1 MLHTKIKRWRFIAI
15 LSIVGLILIILLKSH
30 FFSITIETSSAERGQ
45 ILDQNDVILAT
56 NKKVKSLYCT
66 FNDEKISKQDTAN
79 TLAFFNQF
87 SSEFQHDISA
97 KDIQLH
103 LQQSCKKQ
111 TMNDIPLYSD
121 INESELTFVN
131 KNKPNN
137 VIIKDEVIRYYP
149 KHEIGSQVIGYVEND
164 INSEHMP
171 VGKSGVE
178 LQYENDLKGKPGKT
192 LVFKMNNKKFLWN
205 IQKVQKGKD
214 IRLALDS
221 KLQQKTE
228 EALRSQI
235 KKITDVNAGYVVVTD
250 VKTGAILTMANSA
263 VFDPNILN
271 THISPKIDNI
281 KSLSQNK
288 TIQKLKYG
296 EYYVNMASTIKPL
309 TILIGLNE
317 MLFQPEDTY
326 LDKGTFEYD
335 NQNNITNAPGTPVGE
350 ITPRQAIINSSNT
363 FMTAKVA
370 LPLFNQ
376 NNGNIEKVANIWTDY
391 LMQFGLR
398 SKTGIDLPYEEDGQ
412 YDFHPSNKF
421 ENGISALLNASWG
434 GNEVHTPLQ
443 LAQYAATLASKGDK
457 YKPQIVSAIIAQ
469 DGKETKK
476 FKPILESSNRYP
488 MNFWS
493 VVQGGMSQNIEEI
506 KKLPFDVAGKTGIT
520 GFPNEQE
527 RMINHS
533 LFIAYAPT
541 KDPQIAVS
549 VVIPGS
555 NSEKNIAALVTSEIL
570 EYWNTLQKEN
580 KNKEEGSLK

>member
-1 MLHTKIKRWRFIAI
+1 MLHIKRWRFFAV
-15 LSIVGLILIILLKSH
+15 LSIVGLILLILLKIN
-30 FFSITIETSSAERGQ
+30 FISITIATSSVERGK
-45 ILDQNDVILAT
+45 ISDQNGVILAT

-66 FNDEKISKQDTAN
+66 SNDEKVSNQDTLN

-87 SSEFQHDISA
+87 SNEFQHDISA
-97 KDIQLH
+97 EDIKSQ

-111 TMNDIPLYSD
+111 TMNDLPLYSD
-121 INESELTFVN
+121 INESELTFIN

-137 VIIKDEVIRYYP
+137 VIIKDEWIRYYP
-149 KHEIGSQVIGYVEND
+149 KHEVGSQLIGYVEND
-164 INSEHMP
+164 LNSKYGP
-171 VGKSGVE
+171 VGKSGIE

-192 LVFKMNNKKFLWN
+192 LIFKMNNKKFLWN

-214 IRLALDS
+214 VQLALDS

-235 KKITDVNAGYVVVTD
+235 KKIRDAKAGYVVVTD

-263 VFDPNILN
+263 VFDPNTLN
-271 THISPKIDNI
+271 THVSSKNENI

-288 TIQKLKYG
+288 AIQKLKYG
-296 EYYVNMASTIKPL
+296 ESYVNMASTIKPL

-317 MLFQPEDTY
+317 KLFQPEDTY
-326 LDKGTFEYD
+326 LDKGTFQYD
-335 NQNNITNAPGTPVGE
+335 NQNNITNAPGTPTGE

-376 NNGNIEKVANIWTDY
+376 NNGNIEKVAHIWTEY
-391 LMQFGLR
+391 LKQFGLR
-398 SKTGIDLPYEEDGQ
+398 SKTGVDLPFEEDGQ
-412 YDFHPSNKF
+412 YEFHPTNKF

-457 YKPQIVSAIIAQ
+457 YKPQIVSAIIDQ
-469 DGKETKK
+469 NGKETKK

-488 MNFWS
+488 VKFWS

-506 KKLPFDVAGKTGIT
+506 KNLPFHVAGKTGIT

-527 RMINHS
+527 KMINHS

-541 KDPQIAVS
+541 EDPQIAIS
-549 VVIPGS
+549 VVIPVS

-570 EYWNTLQKEN
+570 KSWHTLQKKDN
-580 KNKEEGSLK
+580 NKEEGSLK

>member
-1 MLHTKIKRWRFIAI
+1 MLHTKRWRFFAV
-15 LSIVGLILIILLKSH
+15 LSIVGLILLILLKIN
-30 FFSITIETSSAERGQ
+30 FISITIATSSAERGK
-45 ILDQNDVILAT
+45 IFDQNGGILAT

-66 FNDEKISKQDTAN
+66 SNDEKLSKQDTSN

-87 SSEFQHDISA
+87 SKVFQHDISA
-97 KDIQLH
+97 EDIKSQ

-121 INESELTFVN
+121 ITEDELAFIN

-137 VIIKDEVIRYYP
+137 VIIEEEWIRYYP
-149 KHEIGSQVIGYVEND
+149 KQEIGSQVVGYVEND
-164 INSEHMP
+164 LNSKHML
-171 VGKSGVE
+171 VGKSGIE
-178 LQYENDLKGKPGKT
+178 LQYENDLKGKSGKT
-192 LVFKMNNKKFLWN
+192 LIFKIGNKNFFWN
-205 IQKVQKGKD
+205 IQNVQKGKD
-214 IRLALDS
+214 VRLTLDS
-221 KLQQKTE
+221 KLQQKAE

-235 KKITDVNAGYVVVTD
+235 KKTPDAKAGYVVVTD

-263 VFDPNILN
+263 VFNPN
-271 THISPKIDNI
+271 THVSSKNENF

-288 TIQKLKYG
+288 AIRKLKYG
-296 EYYVNMASTIKPL
+296 ESYVNMASTIKPL

-317 MLFQPEDTY
+317 KLFQPEDTY
-326 LDKGTFEYD
+326 LDKGTFQYD
-335 NQNNITNAPGTPVGE
+335 NQNNITNAPGTPTGE

-376 NNGNIEKVANIWTDY
+376 NNGNIEKVAHIWTDY

-398 SKTGIDLPYEEDGQ
+398 SKTGIDLPFEEDGQ
-412 YDFHPSNKF
+412 YELHPSNKF

-457 YKPQIVSAIIAQ
+457 YKPQIVGATIGQ

-488 MNFWS
+488 MEFWR

-506 KKLPFDVAGKTGIT
+506 KNLPFHVAGKTGST
-520 GFPNEQE
+520 GSPNEQE

-533 LFIAYAPT
+533 LFISYAPT
-541 KDPQIAVS
+541 EDPQIAIS

-555 NSEKNIAALVTSEIL
+555 NSEKNIAALVTAEVL
-570 EYWNTLQKEN
+570 EFWHTLQKEN

>member
-15 LSIVGLILIILLKSH
+15 LSIVGFILIILFKSH

-45 ILDQNDVILAT
+45 ILDKNGVILAI

-66 FNDEKISKQDTAN
+66 FNDEKISKLDTSN
-79 TLAFFNQF
+79 TLAFFHQF

-97 KDIQLH
+97 KDIKLH
-103 LQQSCKKQ
+103 LQQSCKQQ

-137 VIIKDEVIRYYP
+137 VIIKNEVIRYYP

-164 INSEHMP
+164 LNSEYMP

-192 LVFKMNNKKFLWN
+192 LIFKINNKKFLWN
-205 IQKVQKGKD
+205 IQKLQKGKD
-214 IRLALDS
+214 VQLALDS

-235 KKITDVNAGYVVVTD
+235 KKITDINAGYVVVTD

-263 VFDPNILN
+263 VFNPNILH
-271 THISPKIDNI
+271 TSPEKENI

-288 TIQKLKYG
+288 AIQKLKYG
-296 EYYVNMASTIKPL
+296 ESYVNMASTIKPL
-309 TILIGLNE
+309 SILIGLNE
-317 MLFQPEDTY
+317 KLFQPEDTY
-326 LDKGTFEYD
+326 LDKGSFQYD
-335 NQNNITNAPGTPVGE
+335 NQNNIVNAPGTPTGE

-370 LPLFNQ
+370 LPLFNE
-376 NNGNIEKVANIWTDY
+376 NNGNIKKVANIWTDY

-398 SKTGIDLPYEEDGQ
+398 SKTGIDLPFEEDGQ
-412 YDFHPSNKF
+412 YELHPSNKF

-457 YKPQIVSAIIAQ
+457 YKPHIASAIIGPN
-469 DGKETKK
+469 GKETKK
-476 FKPILESSNRYP
+476 FKPILESSNHYP
-488 MNFWS
+488 MNFWN

-520 GFPNEQE
+520 GFPNEQA

-570 EYWNTLQKEN
+570 ESWNTLQKEN
-580 KNKEEGSLK
+580 KNKRKVH

>member
-1 MLHTKIKRWRFIAI
+1 MLHTKRWRFFAV
-15 LSIVGLILIILLKSH
+15 LSIVSVILLILVKINFI
-30 FFSITIETSSAERGQ
+30 SITIATSSAERGK
-45 ILDQNDVILAT
+45 ILDQNGVILAT

-66 FNDEKISKQDTAN
+66 SNDEKLSNKDTSN

-87 SSEFQHDISA
+87 SNEFQDDISTE
-97 KDIQLH
+97 DIKSQ
-103 LQQSCKKQ
+103 LQQSCNKQ
-111 TMNDIPLYSD
+111 TMNEISLYSD
-121 INESELTFVN
+121 INENEISFIN
-131 KNKPNN
+131 KNKPKN
-137 VIIKDEVIRYYP
+137 VVIKDEFIRYYP
-149 KHEIGSQVIGYVEND
+149 KNEIASQVIGYVEND
-164 INSEHMP
+164 LNSKYGP
-171 VGKSGVE
+171 VGKSGIE

-192 LVFKMNNKKFLWN
+192 LIFKMNNKKFLWN
-205 IQKVQKGKD
+205 IQKIQKGKD
-214 IRLALDS
+214 VRLALDS

-235 KKITDVNAGYVVVTD
+235 KKVPDANAGYAVVTD

-271 THISPKIDNI
+271 THVSSKKENI

-288 TIQKLKYG
+288 AIQKLKYG
-296 EYYVNMASTIKPL
+296 ESYVNMASTIKPL

-317 MLFQPEDTY
+317 KLFQPEDTY
-326 LDKGTFEYD
+326 LDNGSFQYD
-335 NQNNITNAPGTPVGE
+335 NQNNITNAPGTPTGE
-350 ITPRQAIINSSNT
+350 ITPSQAIINSSNT

-370 LPLFNQ
+370 LPLFNR

-391 LMQFGLR
+391 LKHFGLR
-398 SKTGIDLPYEEDGQ
+398 SKTGIDLPFEEDGE
-412 YDFHPSNKF
+412 YEFHPSNKF

-457 YKPQIVSAIIAQ
+457 YKPQIVSAIIGQ
-469 DGKETKK
+469 DDKETKK
-476 FKPILESSNRYP
+476 FKPLLESSNRYP
-488 MNFWS
+488 MKFWS

-506 KKLPFDVAGKTGIT
+506 KNLPFHVAGKTGIT
-520 GFPNEQE
+520 GSPNEQE

-541 KDPQIAVS
+541 EDPKIAIS

-570 EYWNTLQKEN
+570 ECWNSLQKED
-580 KNKEEGSLK
+580 KDKEEGSLK

>member
-1 MLHTKIKRWRFIAI
+1 MLHTKIKRWKFIAI
-15 LSIVGLILIILLKSH
+15 LSIVGFILIILFKSH

-45 ILDQNDVILAT
+45 ILDKNGVILAT

-66 FNDEKISKQDTAN
+66 FNDEKISKLDTSN
-79 TLAFFNQF
+79 TLAFFHQF

-97 KDIQLH
+97 KDIKLH
-103 LQQSCKKQ
+103 LQQSCKQQ

-131 KNKPNN
+131 KKKPNN
-137 VIIKDEVIRYYP
+137 VIIKNEVIRYYP

-164 INSEHMP
+164 LNSEYMP

-192 LVFKMNNKKFLWN
+192 LIFKINNKKFLWN

-214 IRLALDS
+214 VQLALDS

-235 KKITDVNAGYVVVTD
+235 KKITDINAGYVVVTD

-263 VFDPNILN
+263 VFNPNILH
-271 THISPKIDNI
+271 TSPEKENI

-288 TIQKLKYG
+288 AIQKLKYG
-296 EYYVNMASTIKPL
+296 ESCVNMASTIKPL
-309 TILIGLNE
+309 SILIGLNE
-317 MLFQPEDTY
+317 KLFQPEDTY
-326 LDKGTFEYD
+326 LDKGSFQYD
-335 NQNNITNAPGTPVGE
+335 NQNNIVNAPGTPTGE

-370 LPLFNQ
+370 LPLFNE

-398 SKTGIDLPYEEDGQ
+398 SKTGIDLPFEEDGQ
-412 YDFHPSNKF
+412 YELHPSNKF

-457 YKPQIVSAIIAQ
+457 YKPHIASAIIGPN
-469 DGKETKK
+469 GKETKK
-476 FKPILESSNRYP
+476 FKPILESSNHYP
-488 MNFWS
+488 MNFWN

-520 GFPNEQE
+520 GFPNEQA

-570 EYWNTLQKEN
+570 ESWNTLQKEN
-580 KNKEEGSLK
+580 KNKRKVH

>member
-1 MLHTKIKRWRFIAI
+1 MLHTKIKRWRFIAFF
-15 LSIVGLILIILLKSH
+15 SIVGVILIILLKVN
-30 FFSITIETSSAERGQ
+30 FVSITIETSSAERGE
-45 ILDQNDVILAT
+45 IFDHNDVILAT

-66 FNDEKISKQDTAN
+66 FKEEELSTQDTSN
-79 TLAFFNQF
+79 IVAFFNQL
-87 SSEFQHDISA
+87 SSEFQHDISTE
-97 KDIQLH
+97 DIQFQ

-121 INESELTFVN
+121 ITENELAFIN

-137 VIIKDEVIRYYP
+137 VIIKDELIRYYP
-149 KHEIGSQVIGYVEND
+149 KNEIGSQVIGYVEND
-164 INSEHMP
+164 FNSNNGP

-192 LVFKMNNKKFLWN
+192 LIFKMNNKKFFWN
-205 IQKVQKGKD
+205 IQKVQNGKD
-214 IRLALDS
+214 VRLALDS

-235 KKITDVNAGYVVVTD
+235 KKTPDANAGYVVVTD

-263 VFDPNILN
+263 VFDPNTLH
-271 THISPKIDNI
+271 THVSSKKENI
-281 KSLSQNK
+281 TSLSQNK
-288 TIQKLKYG
+288 AIQKLKYD
-296 EYYVNMASTIKPL
+296 ESYVNMASTIKPL

-317 MLFQPEDTY
+317 KLFQPEDTY
-326 LDKGTFEYD
+326 LDTGSFQYD
-335 NQNNITNAPGTPVGE
+335 NQNNIMNAPGTPTGE
-350 ITPRQAIINSSNT
+350 ITPSQAIINSSNT

-398 SKTGIDLPYEEDGQ
+398 SKTGIDLPFEEDGK
-412 YDFHPSNKF
+412 YELHPSNKF

-457 YKPQIVSAIIAQ
+457 YKPQIVSTIIGQ

-488 MNFWS
+488 MKFWS
-493 VVQGGMSQNIEEI
+493 VVQGGMSQNIKEI
-506 KKLPFDVAGKTGIT
+506 KNLPFDVAGKTGIT
-520 GFPNEQE
+520 GSLNEQE

-541 KDPQIAVS
+541 EDPHIAVS

-570 EYWNTLQKEN
+570 ESWNTLQKEN

>member
-1 MLHTKIKRWRFIAI
+1 MLHTKRWRFFAV
-15 LSIVGLILIILLKSH
+15 LSIGSVILLILLKIN
-30 FFSITIETSSAERGQ
+30 FISITIATSSAERGK
-45 ILDQNDVILAT
+45 ILDQNGVILAT

-66 FNDEKISKQDTAN
+66 SNDEKLSNKDTSN

-87 SSEFQHDISA
+87 SNEFQHDISTE
-97 KDIQLH
+97 DIKSQ
-103 LQQSCKKQ
+103 LQQSCNKQ
-111 TMNDIPLYSD
+111 TMNEISLYSD
-121 INESELTFVN
+121 ISENEISFIN
-131 KNKPNN
+131 KNKPKN
-137 VIIKDEVIRYYP
+137 VVIKDEFIRYYP
-149 KHEIGSQVIGYVEND
+149 KNEIASQVIGYVEND
-164 INSEHMP
+164 LNSKYGP

-192 LVFKMNNKKFLWN
+192 LIFKMNNKKFLWN

-214 IRLALDS
+214 VRLALDS

-235 KKITDVNAGYVVVTD
+235 KKVPDANAGYAVVTD

-271 THISPKIDNI
+271 THVSSKKENI

-288 TIQKLKYG
+288 AIQKLKYG
-296 EYYVNMASTIKPL
+296 ESYVNMASTIKPL

-317 MLFQPEDTY
+317 KLFQPEDTY
-326 LDKGTFEYD
+326 LDNGSFQYD
-335 NQNNITNAPGTPVGE
+335 NQNNITNAPGTPTGE
-350 ITPRQAIINSSNT
+350 ITPSQAIINSSNT

-370 LPLFNQ
+370 LPLFNR

-391 LMQFGLR
+391 LKQFGLR
-398 SKTGIDLPYEEDGQ
+398 SKTGIDLPFEEDGE
-412 YDFHPSNKF
+412 YEFHPSNKF

-457 YKPQIVSAIIAQ
+457 YKPQIVSAIIGQ
-469 DGKETKK
+469 DDKETKK
-476 FKPILESSNRYP
+476 FKPLLESSNRYP
-488 MNFWS
+488 MKFWS

-506 KKLPFDVAGKTGIT
+506 KNLSFHVAGKTGIT
-520 GFPNEQE
+520 GSPNEQE

-541 KDPQIAVS
+541 EDPKIAIS

-555 NSEKNIAALVTSEIL
+555 NSEKIL
-570 EYWNTLQKEN
+570 LLSLHQKF
-580 KNKEEGSLK
+580 

>member
-1 MLHTKIKRWRFIAI
+1 MLHIKRWRLFAF
-15 LSIVGLILIILLKSH
+15 LSIVGLILLILLKIN
-30 FFSITIETSSAERGQ
+30 FISITIATSSAERGK
-45 ILDQNDVILAT
+45 IFDQNGVILAT

-66 FNDEKISKQDTAN
+66 SNDEKLSKQDTSS

-87 SSEFQHDISA
+87 SSEFQHDISTENI
-97 KDIQLH
+97 KSQ

-121 INESELTFVN
+121 ITENELAFIN

-137 VIIKDEVIRYYP
+137 VIIKDEWIRYYP

-164 INSEHMP
+164 LNSKHML
-171 VGKSGVE
+171 VGKSGIE

-192 LVFKMNNKKFLWN
+192 LIFKIGNKKFFWN
-205 IQKVQKGKD
+205 IQNVQKGKD
-214 IRLALDS
+214 VRLALDS

-235 KKITDVNAGYVVVTD
+235 KKIPDAKAGYVVVSD

-263 VFDPNILN
+263 VFNPN
-271 THISPKIDNI
+271 THVSSKNENF

-296 EYYVNMASTIKPL
+296 ESYVNMSSTIKPL
-309 TILIGLNE
+309 TILIGLSE
-317 MLFQPEDTY
+317 KLFQPEDTY
-326 LDKGTFEYD
+326 LDKGTFQYD
-335 NQNNITNAPGTPVGE
+335 NQNNISNAPGTPTGE

-376 NNGNIEKVANIWTDY
+376 NNGNIEKVAHIWTDY

-398 SKTGIDLPYEEDGQ
+398 SKTGIDLPFEEYGQ
-412 YDFHPSNKF
+412 YEFHPSNTF
-421 ENGISALLNASWG
+421 EKGISALLNASWG
-434 GNEVHTPLQ
+434 ENEVHTPLQ

-457 YKPQIVSAIIAQ
+457 YKPQIVSVIIGQ

-488 MNFWS
+488 MEFWS
-493 VVQGGMSQNIEEI
+493 VLQGGMSQNIEEI
-506 KKLPFDVAGKTGIT
+506 KNLPFHVAGKTGST
-520 GFPNEQE
+520 GSPNEQE

-533 LFIAYAPT
+533 LFISYAPT
-541 KDPQIAVS
+541 ENPQIAIS

-555 NSEKNIAALVTSEIL
+555 NSEKNIAALVTAEVL
-570 EYWNTLQKEN
+570 EFWHTLQ
-580 KNKEEGSLK
+580 

>member
-15 LSIVGLILIILLKSH
+15 LSIVGFILIILFKSH

-45 ILDQNDVILAT
+45 ILDQNGVILAT

-66 FNDEKISKQDTAN
+66 FNDEKISKLDTSN

-97 KDIQLH
+97 KDIKLH

-131 KNKPNN
+131 RNKPNN

-164 INSEHMP
+164 LNSENMP

-192 LVFKMNNKKFLWN
+192 LIFKLNNKKFLWN

-214 IRLALDS
+214 VRLALDS
-221 KLQQKTE
+221 ELQQKAE

-235 KKITDVNAGYVVVTD
+235 KKTPDAKAGYAVVSD
-250 VKTGAILTMANSA
+250 AKTGAILTMANSA
-263 VFDPNILN
+263 VFDPNILH
-271 THISPKIDNI
+271 TSPEKENI

-288 TIQKLKYG
+288 AIQKLKYG
-296 EYYVNMASTIKPL
+296 ESYVNMASTIKPL

-317 MLFQPEDTY
+317 KLFQPKDTY
-326 LDKGTFEYD
+326 FDKGTFQYD
-335 NQNNITNAPGTPVGE
+335 NQNNIMNAPGTPTGE

-363 FMTAKVA
+363 FMTAKIA

-398 SKTGIDLPYEEDGQ
+398 SKTGIDLPFEEDGQ
-412 YDFHPSNKF
+412 YELHPSNKF

-457 YKPQIVSAIIAQ
+457 YKPQIISAIIGPN
-469 DGKETKK
+469 GKETKN
-476 FKPILESSNRYP
+476 FKPILESSNHYP
-488 MNFWS
+488 MDFWN

-520 GFPNEQE
+520 GFPNEQA

-541 KDPQIAVS
+541 EDPQIAVS

>member
-15 LSIVGLILIILLKSH
+15 LSIVGFILIILFKSH
-30 FFSITIETSSAERGQ
+30 FFSITIETSSADRGQ
-45 ILDQNDVILAT
+45 ILDQNGVILAT

-66 FNDEKISKQDTAN
+66 FNDEKISKLDTAN
-79 TLAFFNQF
+79 TLDFFNQF

-97 KDIQLH
+97 KGIKLH

-137 VIIKDEVIRYYP
+137 VLIKDEVIRYYP
-149 KHEIGSQVIGYVEND
+149 KHEIGSQVIGYVENEP
-164 INSEHMP
+164 NSEHMA

-192 LVFKMNNKKFLWN
+192 LIFKLNNKKFLWN

-214 IRLALDS
+214 VRLALDS
-221 KLQQKTE
+221 ELQQKAE

-235 KKITDVNAGYVVVTD
+235 KKTPDAKAGYAVVSD
-250 VKTGAILTMANSA
+250 AKTGAILTMANSV

-271 THISPKIDNI
+271 THVSSRKENI

-288 TIQKLKYG
+288 AIQKLKYG
-296 EYYVNMASTIKPL
+296 ESCVNMASTIKPL
-309 TILIGLNE
+309 SILIGLNE
-317 MLFQPEDTY
+317 KLFQPEDTY
-326 LDKGTFEYD
+326 LDKGSFQYD
-335 NQNNITNAPGTPVGE
+335 NQNNIVNAPGTPTGE

-370 LPLFNQ
+370 LPLFNE

-391 LMQFGLR
+391 LIQFGLR
-398 SKTGIDLPYEEDGQ
+398 SKTGIDLPFEEDGQ
-412 YDFHPSNKF
+412 YELHPSNKF

-457 YKPQIVSAIIAQ
+457 YKPHIASAIIGPN
-469 DGKETKK
+469 GKETKK
-476 FKPILESSNRYP
+476 FKHILESSNHYP
-488 MNFWS
+488 MNFWN

-520 GFPNEQE
+520 GFPNEQA

-570 EYWNTLQKEN
+570 ESWNTLQKEN
-580 KNKEEGSLK
+580 KNKRKVH

>member
-1 MLHTKIKRWRFIAI
+1 MLHIKIKRWRYIAVF
-15 LSIVGLILIILLKSH
+15 SIVSVILIILFNSN
-30 FFSITIETSSAERGQ
+30 FISITIETSSAERGQ
-45 ILDQNDVILAT
+45 ILDQNGVILAT

-66 FNDEKISKQDTAN
+66 FNDEKLSKQDTSN

-97 KDIQLH
+97 KDIKLH

-131 KNKPNN
+131 TNKSNN

-149 KHEIGSQVIGYVEND
+149 KHENGSQVIGYVEND
-164 INSEHMP
+164 LNSEHMP

-192 LVFKMNNKKFLWN
+192 LIFKMNNKKFLWN
-205 IQKVQKGKD
+205 IQKARKGKN
-214 IRLALDS
+214 IQLTLDS

-235 KKITDVNAGYVVVTD
+235 KKITDVNAGYVVITD

-263 VFDPNILN
+263 IFDPNILN
-271 THISPKIDNI
+271 THVSPKIENI

-317 MLFQPEDTY
+317 KLFQPEDTY
-326 LDKGTFEYD
+326 LDKGTFQYD
-335 NQNNITNAPGTPVGE
+335 NQNNITNAPGTPIGE

-376 NNGNIEKVANIWTDY
+376 NNGNIEKVAHIWTEY
-391 LMQFGLR
+391 LKQFGLR
-398 SKTGIDLPYEEDGQ
+398 SKTGIDLPFEEDGQ
-412 YDFHPSNKF
+412 YEFHPTNKF

-443 LAQYAATLASKGDK
+443 LTQYVATLASKGDK
-457 YKPQIVSAIIAQ
+457 YKPQIVSAIIGPN
-469 DGKETKK
+469 GKETKK

-488 MNFWS
+488 MDFWN

-506 KKLPFDVAGKTGIT
+506 KNLPFHVAGKTGIT
-520 GFPNEQE
+520 GAPNEQE

-541 KDPQIAVS
+541 EDPQIAVS

-570 EYWNTLQKEN
+570 EYWNTLQ
-580 KNKEEGSLK
+580 

>member
-1 MLHTKIKRWRFIAI
+1 MLHTKRWRFFAV
-15 LSIVGLILIILLKSH
+15 LSIVGLILLILLKIN
-30 FFSITIETSSAERGQ
+30 FISITIATSSAERGK
-45 ILDQNDVILAT
+45 IFDQNGVILAT

-66 FNDEKISKQDTAN
+66 SNNEKLSKQDTSN

-87 SSEFQHDISA
+87 SKEFQHDISA
-97 KDIQLH
+97 EDIKSQ

-111 TMNDIPLYSD
+111 TINDIPLYSD
-121 INESELTFVN
+121 ITENELAFIN

-137 VIIKDEVIRYYP
+137 VIIEDEWIRYYP
-149 KHEIGSQVIGYVEND
+149 KQEIGSQVVGYVEND
-164 INSEHMP
+164 LNSKHML
-171 VGKSGVE
+171 VGKSGIE
-178 LQYENDLKGKPGKT
+178 LQYENDLKGKSGKT
-192 LVFKMNNKKFLWN
+192 LIFKIGNKNFFWN
-205 IQKVQKGKD
+205 IQNVQKGKD
-214 IRLALDS
+214 VRLTLDS
-221 KLQQKTE
+221 KLQQKAE

-235 KKITDVNAGYVVVTD
+235 KKTPDAKAGYVVVTD

-263 VFDPNILN
+263 VFNPN
-271 THISPKIDNI
+271 THVSSKNENF

-288 TIQKLKYG
+288 AIRKLKYG
-296 EYYVNMASTIKPL
+296 ESYVNMASTIKPL

-317 MLFQPEDTY
+317 KLFQPEDTY
-326 LDKGTFEYD
+326 LDKGTFQYD
-335 NQNNITNAPGTPVGE
+335 NQNNITNAPGTPTGE

-376 NNGNIEKVANIWTDY
+376 NNGNIEKVAHIWTDY

-398 SKTGIDLPYEEDGQ
+398 SKTGIDLPFEEDGQ
-412 YDFHPSNKF
+412 YELHPSNKF

-457 YKPQIVSAIIAQ
+457 YKPQIVGATIGQ

-488 MNFWS
+488 MEFWR

-506 KKLPFDVAGKTGIT
+506 KNLPFHVAGKTGST
-520 GFPNEQE
+520 GSPNEQD

-533 LFIAYAPT
+533 LFISYAPT
-541 KDPQIAVS
+541 EDPQIAIS

-555 NSEKNIAALVTSEIL
+555 NSEKNIAALVTSEVL
-570 EYWNTLQKEN
+570 EFWHTLQ
-580 KNKEEGSLK
+580 

>member
-1 MLHTKIKRWRFIAI
+1 MLHTKRWRFFAV
-15 LSIVGLILIILLKSH
+15 LSIVGLFLLILLKIN
-30 FFSITIETSSAERGQ
+30 FISITIVTSSAERGK
-45 ILDQNDVILAT
+45 IFDQNGVILAT
-56 NKKVKSLYCT
+56 NKKVKSLYCSS
-66 FNDEKISKQDTAN
+66 NDEKLSKQDTLN

-87 SSEFQHDISA
+87 SKEFQHDISA
-97 KDIQLH
+97 EDIKSQ

-121 INESELTFVN
+121 INERELTIIN

-137 VIIKDEVIRYYP
+137 VIIKDEWIRYYP
-149 KHEIGSQVIGYVEND
+149 KHEIGSQLIGYVEND
-164 INSEHMP
+164 LNSKYGP
-171 VGKSGVE
+171 VGKSGIE

-192 LVFKMNNKKFLWN
+192 LIFKMNNKKFLWN

-214 IRLALDS
+214 LRLALDS
-221 KLQQKTE
+221 KLQKKTE

-235 KKITDVNAGYVVVTD
+235 KKIPDAKAGYVVVTD

-263 VFDPNILN
+263 VFNPNTLH
-271 THISPKIDNI
+271 THVSSKNENI

-296 EYYVNMASTIKPL
+296 ESYVNMASTIKPL
-309 TILIGLNE
+309 TILIGLKE
-317 MLFQPEDTY
+317 KLFQPEDTY
-326 LDKGTFEYD
+326 LDQGTFQYD
-335 NQNNITNAPGTPVGE
+335 NQNNITNGPGTPTGE

-376 NNGNIEKVANIWTDY
+376 NNGNIKKVAHIWTDY

-398 SKTGIDLPYEEDGQ
+398 SKTEIDLPFEEDGQ
-412 YDFHPSNKF
+412 YEFHPSNKF

-457 YKPQIVSAIIAQ
+457 YKPQIVSAIIGQ

-488 MNFWS
+488 IEFWS
-493 VVQGGMSQNIEEI
+493 VVQGGMSQNIDEI
-506 KKLPFDVAGKTGIT
+506 KNLPFHVAGKTGST
-520 GFPNEQE
+520 SSLNEQE

-541 KDPQIAVS
+541 EDPQIAIS

-555 NSEKNIAALVTSEIL
+555 NPEKNIAALVTSEVL
-570 EYWNTLQKEN
+570 KSWNILQK
-580 KNKEEGSLK
+580 KDKDKEEGSLK

>member
-1 MLHTKIKRWRFIAI
+1 MLHTKRWRFFAV
-15 LSIVGLILIILLKSH
+15 LSIVSVILLILLKIN
-30 FFSITIETSSAERGQ
+30 FISITIATSSAERGK
-45 ILDQNDVILAT
+45 ILDQNGVILAT

-66 FNDEKISKQDTAN
+66 SNDEKLSNKDTSN
-79 TLAFFNQF
+79 TLVFFNQF
-87 SSEFQHDISA
+87 SNEFQHDISTE
-97 KDIQLH
+97 DIKSQ
-103 LQQSCKKQ
+103 LQQSCNKQ
-111 TMNDIPLYSD
+111 TMNEISLYSD
-121 INESELTFVN
+121 ISENEISFIN
-131 KNKPNN
+131 KNKPKN
-137 VIIKDEVIRYYP
+137 VVIKDEFIRYYP
-149 KHEIGSQVIGYVEND
+149 KNEIASQVIGYVEND
-164 INSEHMP
+164 LNSKNVP
-171 VGKSGVE
+171 VGKSGIE
-178 LQYENDLKGKPGKT
+178 FQYENDLKGKPGKT
-192 LVFKMNNKKFLWN
+192 LIFKMNNKKFLWN

-214 IRLALDS
+214 VRLALDS

-235 KKITDVNAGYVVVTD
+235 KKVPDANAGYAVVTD

-271 THISPKIDNI
+271 THVSSKKENI

-288 TIQKLKYG
+288 AIQKLKYG
-296 EYYVNMASTIKPL
+296 ESYVNMASTIKPL

-317 MLFQPEDTY
+317 KLFQPEDTY
-326 LDKGTFEYD
+326 LDNGSFQYD
-335 NQNNITNAPGTPVGE
+335 NQNNITNAPGTPTGE
-350 ITPRQAIINSSNT
+350 ITPSQAIINSSNT

-370 LPLFNQ
+370 LPLFNR

-391 LMQFGLR
+391 LKQFGLR
-398 SKTGIDLPYEEDGQ
+398 SKTGIDLPFEEDGE
-412 YDFHPSNKF
+412 YEFHPSNKF

-457 YKPQIVSAIIAQ
+457 YKPQIVSAIIGQ
-469 DGKETKK
+469 DDKETKK
-476 FKPILESSNRYP
+476 FKPLLESSNRYP
-488 MNFWS
+488 MKFWS

-506 KKLPFDVAGKTGIT
+506 KNLPFHVAGKTGIT
-520 GFPNEQE
+520 GSPNEQE

-541 KDPQIAVS
+541 EDPKIAIS

-570 EYWNTLQKEN
+570 ECWNSLQKED
-580 KNKEEGSLK
+580 KDKEEGSLK

>member
-1 MLHTKIKRWRFIAI
+1 MLHTKRWRFFAV
-15 LSIVGLILIILLKSH
+15 LSIVGLILLILLKIN
-30 FFSITIETSSAERGQ
+30 FISITIATSSAERGK
-45 ILDQNDVILAT
+45 IFDQNGVILAT

-66 FNDEKISKQDTAN
+66 SNDERLSDHDTSN

-87 SSEFQHDISA
+87 SKEFQHDISA
-97 KDIQLH
+97 EDINSQ
-103 LQQSCKKQ
+103 LQQSCKNQ

-121 INESELTFVN
+121 INESELTFIN

-137 VIIKDEVIRYYP
+137 VLIKDEWIRYYP
-149 KHEIGSQVIGYVEND
+149 KHEIGSQLIGYVEND
-164 INSEHMP
+164 LNSKYGP
-171 VGKSGVE
+171 VGKSGIE
-178 LQYENDLKGKPGKT
+178 LQYENDLKGKSGKT
-192 LVFKMNNKKFLWN
+192 LIFKMNNKKFLWN

-235 KKITDVNAGYVVVTD
+235 KKLPDVKAGYVVITD

-263 VFDPNILN
+263 VFNPNALN
-271 THISPKIDNI
+271 THVSSKNKNF

-288 TIQKLKYG
+288 AVQKLKYG
-296 EYYVNMASTIKPL
+296 ESYVNMASTIKPL

-317 MLFQPEDTY
+317 KLFQPEDTY
-326 LDKGTFEYD
+326 LDKGTFQYD
-335 NQNNITNAPGTPVGE
+335 NQNNITNAPGTPTGE

-376 NNGNIEKVANIWTDY
+376 NNGNIEKVAQIWTDY

-398 SKTGIDLPYEEDGQ
+398 SKTGIDLPFEEDGQ
-412 YDFHPSNKF
+412 YEFHPSNKF
-421 ENGISALLNASWG
+421 EKGISALLNASSG

-457 YKPQIVSAIIAQ
+457 YKPQIVSAIIGQ
-469 DGKETKK
+469 DGMETKK

-488 MNFWS
+488 MEFWS
-493 VVQGGMSQNIEEI
+493 VVQGGMSQHIEEI
-506 KKLPFDVAGKTGIT
+506 KNLPFHVAGKTGST
-520 GFPNEQE
+520 GSPNEQE

-533 LFIAYAPT
+533 LFISYAPT
-541 KDPQIAVS
+541 ENPQIAIS

-555 NSEKNIAALVTSEIL
+555 NSEKNIAALVTAEVL
-570 EYWNTLQKEN
+570 EFWHTLQ
-580 KNKEEGSLK
+580 

>member
-1 MLHTKIKRWRFIAI
+1 MLHTKIKRWRLIAV
-15 LSIVGLILIILLKSH
+15 LSIVGLILIILLKSN
-30 FFSITIETSSAERGQ
+30 FISITTETASAERGE
-45 ILDQNDVILAT
+45 ILDQNGVILAT

-66 FNDEKISKQDTAN
+66 YNDEKLSNQDTLN

-87 SSEFQHDISA
+87 SSEFQHDISTE
-97 KDIQLH
+97 DIKSQ

-121 INESELTFVN
+121 ITENELAFIN

-149 KHEIGSQVIGYVEND
+149 KHEIGSQVIGYVENAL
-164 INSEHMP
+164 NVP
-171 VGKSGVE
+171 VGKSGIE
-178 LQYENDLKGKPGKT
+178 LQYENDLRGKPGKT
-192 LVFKMNNKKFLWN
+192 LIFKMNNKKFLWN

-214 IRLALDS
+214 VRLALDS

-235 KKITDVNAGYVVVTD
+235 KKITDVNAGYAVVTD

-271 THISPKIDNI
+271 THVSPKIENI

-288 TIQKLKYG
+288 AIQKLKFG
-296 EYYVNMASTIKPL
+296 ESYVNMASTIKPL

-317 MLFQPEDTY
+317 KLFQPEDTY
-326 LDKGTFEYD
+326 LDKGSFQYD
-335 NQNNITNAPGTPVGE
+335 NQNNITNAPGTPTGE

-376 NNGNIEKVANIWTDY
+376 NNGNIEEVANLWTEY
-391 LMQFGLR
+391 LKQFGLR
-398 SKTGIDLPYEEDGQ
+398 SKTGIDLPFEEDGQ
-412 YDFHPSNKF
+412 YELHPSNKF

-457 YKPQIVSAIIAQ
+457 YKPQIVSAIIDQ
-469 DGKETKK
+469 NGKETKK

-488 MNFWS
+488 VKFWS

-506 KKLPFDVAGKTGIT
+506 KNLPFHVAGKTGIT
-520 GFPNEQE
+520 GAPNEQE

-541 KDPQIAVS
+541 EDPQIAVS

-570 EYWNTLQKEN
+570 EYWNTLQ
-580 KNKEEGSLK
+580 

>member
-1 MLHTKIKRWRFIAI
+1 MLHTKRWRFFAV
-15 LSIVGLILIILLKSH
+15 LSIVSVILLILLKIN
-30 FFSITIETSSAERGQ
+30 FISITIATSSAERGK
-45 ILDQNDVILAT
+45 ILDQNGVILAT

-66 FNDEKISKQDTAN
+66 SNDEKLSNKDTSN

-87 SSEFQHDISA
+87 SNEFQHDISTE
-97 KDIQLH
+97 DIKSQ
-103 LQQSCKKQ
+103 LQQSCNKQ
-111 TMNDIPLYSD
+111 TMNEISLYSD
-121 INESELTFVN
+121 ISENEISFIN
-131 KNKPNN
+131 KNKPKN
-137 VIIKDEVIRYYP
+137 VVIKDEFIRYYP
-149 KHEIGSQVIGYVEND
+149 KNEIASQVIGYVEND
-164 INSEHMP
+164 LNSKNVP
-171 VGKSGVE
+171 VGKSGIE
-178 LQYENDLKGKPGKT
+178 FQYENDLKGKPGKT
-192 LVFKMNNKKFLWN
+192 LIFKMNNKKFLWN

-214 IRLALDS
+214 VRLALDS

-235 KKITDVNAGYVVVTD
+235 KKVPDANAGYAVVTD

-271 THISPKIDNI
+271 THVSSKKENI

-288 TIQKLKYG
+288 AIQKLKYG
-296 EYYVNMASTIKPL
+296 ESYVNMASTIKPL

-317 MLFQPEDTY
+317 KLFQPEDTY
-326 LDKGTFEYD
+326 LDNGSFQYD
-335 NQNNITNAPGTPVGE
+335 NQNNITNAPGTPTGE
-350 ITPRQAIINSSNT
+350 ITPSQAIINSSNT

-370 LPLFNQ
+370 LPLFNR

-391 LMQFGLR
+391 LKQFGLR
-398 SKTGIDLPYEEDGQ
+398 SKTGIDLPFEEDGE
-412 YDFHPSNKF
+412 YEFHPSNKF

-457 YKPQIVSAIIAQ
+457 YKPQIVSAIIGQ
-469 DGKETKK
+469 DDKETKK
-476 FKPILESSNRYP
+476 FKPLLESSNRYP
-488 MNFWS
+488 MKFWS

-506 KKLPFDVAGKTGIT
+506 KNLPFHVAGKTGIT
-520 GFPNEQE
+520 GSPNEQE

-541 KDPQIAVS
+541 EDPKIAIS

-570 EYWNTLQKEN
+570 ECWNSLQKED
-580 KNKEEGSLK
+580 KDKEEEEGSLK

>member
-1 MLHTKIKRWRFIAI
+1 MLHIKRWKFFAI
-15 LSIVGLILIILLKSH
+15 FSIVGLILLLLIKIN
-30 FFSITIETSSAERGQ
+30 FISITIATSSAERGK
-45 ILDQNDVILAT
+45 ISDQNGVILAT

-66 FNDEKISKQDTAN
+66 SNDEKLSNQDTSD
-79 TLAFFNQF
+79 TLAFFNHF
-87 SSEFQHDISA
+87 SNEFQHDISA
-97 KDIQLH
+97 EDVKSR

-121 INESELTFVN
+121 INESELTFIN

-137 VIIKDEVIRYYP
+137 VIIKDEWIRYYP
-149 KHEIGSQVIGYVEND
+149 KHEIGSQLIGYIEND
-164 INSEHMP
+164 LNSKYGP
-171 VGKSGVE
+171 VGKNGIE

-192 LVFKMNNKKFLWN
+192 LIFKMNNKKFSWN
-205 IQKVQKGKD
+205 IQKVQRGKN

-235 KKITDVNAGYVVVTD
+235 KKIPDAKAGYVVVTD

-263 VFDPNILN
+263 VFNPNTLH
-271 THISPKIDNI
+271 THVSSKNENI

-288 TIQKLKYG
+288 AIQKLKYG

-317 MLFQPEDTY
+317 KLFQPEDTY
-326 LDKGTFEYD
+326 LDKGTFQYD
-335 NQNNITNAPGTPVGE
+335 NQNNITNAPGTPTGE

-370 LPLFNQ
+370 LPLFNK
-376 NNGNIEKVANIWTDY
+376 NNGNIEKVAHIWTDY

-398 SKTGIDLPYEEDGQ
+398 SKTGIDLPFEEDGQ
-412 YDFHPSNKF
+412 YEFHPSNKF

-457 YKPQIVSAIIAQ
+457 YKPQIVSAIMSQ

-488 MNFWS
+488 MEFWS

-506 KKLPFDVAGKTGIT
+506 KNLPFHVAGKTGNT
-520 GFPNEQE
+520 DSPNEQE

-541 KDPQIAVS
+541 EDPQIAIS

-555 NSEKNIAALVTSEIL
+555 NSEKNIAALVTAEVL
-570 EYWNTLQKEN
+570 EFWHTLQ
-580 KNKEEGSLK
+580 

>member
-1 MLHTKIKRWRFIAI
+1 MLHTKRWRFFAV
-15 LSIVGLILIILLKSH
+15 LSIVSVILLILLKIN
-30 FFSITIETSSAERGQ
+30 FISITIATSSAERGK
-45 ILDQNDVILAT
+45 ILDQNGVILAT

-66 FNDEKISKQDTAN
+66 SNDEKLSNKDTSN

-87 SSEFQHDISA
+87 SNEFQHDISTE
-97 KDIQLH
+97 DIKSQ
-103 LQQSCKKQ
+103 LQQSCNKQ
-111 TMNDIPLYSD
+111 TMNEISLYSD
-121 INESELTFVN
+121 INENEISFIN
-131 KNKPNN
+131 KNKPKN
-137 VIIKDEVIRYYP
+137 VVIKDEFIRYYP
-149 KHEIGSQVIGYVEND
+149 KNEIASQVIGYVEND
-164 INSEHMP
+164 LNSKNVP
-171 VGKSGVE
+171 VGKSGIE
-178 LQYENDLKGKPGKT
+178 FQYENDLKGKPGKT
-192 LVFKMNNKKFLWN
+192 LIFKMNNKKFLWN

-214 IRLALDS
+214 VRLALDS

-235 KKITDVNAGYVVVTD
+235 KKVPDANAGYAVVTD

-271 THISPKIDNI
+271 THVSSKKENI

-288 TIQKLKYG
+288 AIQKLKYG
-296 EYYVNMASTIKPL
+296 ESYVNMASTIKPL

-317 MLFQPEDTY
+317 KLFQPEDTY
-326 LDKGTFEYD
+326 LDNGSFQYD
-335 NQNNITNAPGTPVGE
+335 NQNNITNAPGTPTGE
-350 ITPRQAIINSSNT
+350 ITPSQAIINSSNT

-370 LPLFNQ
+370 LPLFNR

-391 LMQFGLR
+391 LKQFGLR
-398 SKTGIDLPYEEDGQ
+398 SKTGIDLPFEEDGE
-412 YDFHPSNKF
+412 YEFHPSNKF

-457 YKPQIVSAIIAQ
+457 YKPQIVSAIIGQ
-469 DGKETKK
+469 DDKETKK
-476 FKPILESSNRYP
+476 FKPLLESSNRYP
-488 MNFWS
+488 MKFWS

-506 KKLPFDVAGKTGIT
+506 KNLPFHVAGKTGIT
-520 GFPNEQE
+520 GSPNEQE

-541 KDPQIAVS
+541 EDPKIAIS

-570 EYWNTLQKEN
+570 ECWNSLQKED
-580 KNKEEGSLK
+580 KDKEEGSLK

>member
-1 MLHTKIKRWRFIAI
+1 
-15 LSIVGLILIILLKSH
+15 LSIVGLFLLILLKIN
-30 FFSITIETSSAERGQ
+30 FISITIATSSAERGK
-45 ILDQNDVILAT
+45 IFDQNGVILAT
-56 NKKVKSLYCT
+56 NKKVKSLYCSS
-66 FNDEKISKQDTAN
+66 NDEKLSKQDTLN

-87 SSEFQHDISA
+87 SKEFQHDISA
-97 KDIQLH
+97 EDIKSQ

-121 INESELTFVN
+121 INERELTIIN

-137 VIIKDEVIRYYP
+137 VIIKDEWIRYYP
-149 KHEIGSQVIGYVEND
+149 KHEIGSQLIGYVEND
-164 INSEHMP
+164 LNSKYGP
-171 VGKSGVE
+171 VGKSGIE

-192 LVFKMNNKKFLWN
+192 LIFKMNNKKFLWN

-214 IRLALDS
+214 LRLALDS
-221 KLQQKTE
+221 KLQKKTE

-235 KKITDVNAGYVVVTD
+235 KKIPDAKAGYVVVTD

-263 VFDPNILN
+263 VFNPNTLH
-271 THISPKIDNI
+271 THVSSKNKNI

-296 EYYVNMASTIKPL
+296 ESYVNMASTIKPL
-309 TILIGLNE
+309 TILIGLKE
-317 MLFQPEDTY
+317 KLFQPEDTY
-326 LDKGTFEYD
+326 LDQGTFQYD
-335 NQNNITNAPGTPVGE
+335 NQNNITNGPGTPTGE

-376 NNGNIEKVANIWTDY
+376 NNGNIKKVAHIWTDY

-398 SKTGIDLPYEEDGQ
+398 SKTEIDLPFEEDGQ
-412 YDFHPSNKF
+412 YEFHPSNKF

-457 YKPQIVSAIIAQ
+457 YKPQIVSAIIGQ

-488 MNFWS
+488 IEFWS
-493 VVQGGMSQNIEEI
+493 VVQGGMSQNIDEI
-506 KKLPFDVAGKTGIT
+506 KNLPFHVAGKTGST
-520 GFPNEQE
+520 SSLNEQE

-541 KDPQIAVS
+541 EDPQIAIS

-555 NSEKNIAALVTSEIL
+555 NPEKNIAALVTSEVL
-570 EYWNTLQKEN
+570 KSWNILQK
-580 KNKEEGSLK
+580 KDKDKEEGSLK

>member
-1 MLHTKIKRWRFIAI
+1 MLHTKRWRFFAV
-15 LSIVGLILIILLKSH
+15 LSIVSVILLILLKIN
-30 FFSITIETSSAERGQ
+30 FISITIATSSAERGK
-45 ILDQNDVILAT
+45 ILDQNGVILAT

-66 FNDEKISKQDTAN
+66 SNDEKLSNKDTSN

-87 SSEFQHDISA
+87 SNEFQHDISTENI
-97 KDIQLH
+97 KSQ
-103 LQQSCKKQ
+103 LQQSCNKQ
-111 TMNDIPLYSD
+111 TMNEISLYSD
-121 INESELTFVN
+121 INENEISFIN
-131 KNKPNN
+131 KNKPKN
-137 VIIKDEVIRYYP
+137 VVIKDEFIRYYP
-149 KHEIGSQVIGYVEND
+149 KNEIASQVIGYVEND
-164 INSEHMP
+164 LNSKYGP
-171 VGKSGVE
+171 VGKSGIE

-192 LVFKMNNKKFLWN
+192 LIFKMNNKKFLWN

-214 IRLALDS
+214 VRLALDS

-235 KKITDVNAGYVVVTD
+235 KKVPDANAGYAVVTD

-263 VFDPNILN
+263 VFNPNILN
-271 THISPKIDNI
+271 RHVSSKKENI

-288 TIQKLKYG
+288 AIQKLKYG
-296 EYYVNMASTIKPL
+296 ESYVNMASTIKPL

-317 MLFQPEDTY
+317 KLFQPEDTY
-326 LDKGTFEYD
+326 LDNGSFQYD
-335 NQNNITNAPGTPVGE
+335 NQNNITNAPGTPTGE
-350 ITPRQAIINSSNT
+350 ITPSQAIINSSNT

-370 LPLFNQ
+370 LPLFNR

-391 LMQFGLR
+391 LKQFGLR
-398 SKTGIDLPYEEDGQ
+398 SKTGIDLPFEEDGE
-412 YDFHPSNKF
+412 YEFHPSNKF

-457 YKPQIVSAIIAQ
+457 YKPQIVSAIIGQ
-469 DGKETKK
+469 DDKETKK
-476 FKPILESSNRYP
+476 FKPLLESSNRYP
-488 MNFWS
+488 MKFWS

-506 KKLPFDVAGKTGIT
+506 KNLPFHVAGKTGIT
-520 GFPNEQE
+520 GSPNEQE

-541 KDPQIAVS
+541 EDPKIAIS

-570 EYWNTLQKEN
+570 ECWNSLQKED
-580 KNKEEGSLK
+580 KDKEEGSLK

>member
-1 MLHTKIKRWRFIAI
+1 MLHTKRWRFFAV
-15 LSIVGLILIILLKSH
+15 LSIVGLILLILLKIN
-30 FFSITIETSSAERGQ
+30 FISITIATSSAERGK
-45 ILDQNDVILAT
+45 IFDHNGVILAT

-66 FNDEKISKQDTAN
+66 SNDEKLSNQDTSN

-87 SSEFQHDISA
+87 SNEFQHDISA
-97 KDIQLH
+97 EDIKSQ

-121 INESELTFVN
+121 INENELTFIN
-131 KNKPNN
+131 KNRPNN
-137 VIIKDEVIRYYP
+137 VIIKDELIRYYP

-164 INSEHMP
+164 LNSKYGP
-171 VGKSGVE
+171 VGKSGIE

-192 LVFKMNNKKFLWN
+192 LIFKMNNKKFLWN

-214 IRLALDS
+214 VRLALDS

-235 KKITDVNAGYVVVTD
+235 KKIRDANAGYVVVTD

-271 THISPKIDNI
+271 THVSSKKENI

-288 TIQKLKYG
+288 AIQKLKYG
-296 EYYVNMASTIKPL
+296 ESYVNMASTIKPL

-317 MLFQPEDTY
+317 KLFQPEDTY
-326 LDKGTFEYD
+326 LDKGTFQYD
-335 NQNNITNAPGTPVGE
+335 NQNNITNAPGTPTGE
-350 ITPRQAIINSSNT
+350 ITPSQAIINSSNT

-398 SKTGIDLPYEEDGQ
+398 SKTGIDLPFEEDGQ
-412 YDFHPSNKF
+412 YEFHPSNKF

-443 LAQYAATLASKGDK
+443 LAQYTAILASKGDK
-457 YKPQIVSAIIAQ
+457 YKPQIVSTIIGQ

-488 MNFWS
+488 MKFWS
-493 VVQGGMSQNIEEI
+493 VVQGGMSQNIQEI
-506 KKLPFDVAGKTGIT
+506 KNLPFHVAGKTGIT
-520 GFPNEQE
+520 GSPNEQE

-541 KDPQIAVS
+541 EDPQIAIS

-555 NSEKNIAALVTSEIL
+555 NSEKNIASLVTSEIL
-570 EYWNTLQKEN
+570 ESWNTLQKDN

>member
-1 MLHTKIKRWRFIAI
+1 MLHTKRWRLLAV
-15 LSIVGLILIILLKSH
+15 LSIVGLILLILLKIN
-30 FFSITIETSSAERGQ
+30 FISITIATSSAERGN
-45 ILDQNDVILAT
+45 IFDQNGVILAT

-66 FNDEKISKQDTAN
+66 SNDEKLSNQDTSN
-79 TLAFFNQF
+79 TLASFNQF
-87 SSEFQHDISA
+87 SNEFQHDIA
-97 KDIQLH
+97 AEDIKLQ

-111 TMNDIPLYSD
+111 TMNDIPFYSD
-121 INESELTFVN
+121 INESELTFIN

-137 VIIKDEVIRYYP
+137 VIIKDELIRYYP
-149 KHEIGSQVIGYVEND
+149 KHEIGSQLIGYVEND
-164 INSEHMP
+164 LNSKYGP
-171 VGKSGVE
+171 VGKSGIE

-192 LVFKMNNKKFLWN
+192 LIFKMNNKKFLWN

-214 IRLALDS
+214 VRLALDS

-235 KKITDVNAGYVVVTD
+235 KKVPDANAGYAVVTD

-271 THISPKIDNI
+271 THVSSKKENI

-288 TIQKLKYG
+288 AIQKLKYG
-296 EYYVNMASTIKPL
+296 ESYVNMASTIKPL

-317 MLFQPEDTY
+317 KLFQPEDTY
-326 LDKGTFEYD
+326 LDKGTFQYD
-335 NQNNITNAPGTPVGE
+335 NQNNITNAPGTPTGE
-350 ITPRQAIINSSNT
+350 ITPSQAIINSSNT

-398 SKTGIDLPYEEDGQ
+398 SKTGIDLPFEEDGQ
-412 YDFHPSNKF
+412 YEFHPSNKF

-434 GNEVHTPLQ
+434 GNEVHSPLQ

-457 YKPQIVSAIIAQ
+457 YKPQIVSAIIGQ

-488 MNFWS
+488 MKFWS
-493 VVQGGMSQNIEEI
+493 VVQGGMSQNIDEI
-506 KKLPFDVAGKTGIT
+506 KNLPFDVAGKTGIT
-520 GFPNEQE
+520 GSPNEQE
-527 RMINHS
+527 RVINHS
-533 LFIAYAPT
+533 LFIAYAPA
-541 KDPQIAVS
+541 KAPQIAIS
-549 VVIPGS
+549 VVIPGG
-555 NSEKNIAALVTSEIL
+555 NLEKNSAALVTSKIL
-570 EYWNTLQKEN
+570 ESWNTLQKED
-580 KNKEEGSLK
+580 KDKEEGSLK

>member
-1 MLHTKIKRWRFIAI
+1 MLHIKKWRFFAV
-15 LSIVGLILIILLKSH
+15 LSIVGLILLILVKIN
-30 FFSITIETSSAERGQ
+30 FISITIATSSAERGT
-45 ILDQNDVILAT
+45 IFDQNGVILAT

-66 FNDEKISKQDTAN
+66 SNDEKLSNQDTSN
-79 TLAFFNQF
+79 TLVFFNQF
-87 SSEFQHDISA
+87 SNEFQHDISA
-97 KDIQLH
+97 EDVKSQ

-111 TMNDIPLYSD
+111 TMNDIPLYSE
-121 INESELTFVN
+121 INESELTFIN

-137 VIIKDEVIRYYP
+137 VIIKDEWIRYYP
-149 KHEIGSQVIGYVEND
+149 KHEIGSQLIGYVEND
-164 INSEHMP
+164 LNSKYGP
-171 VGKSGVE
+171 VGKSGIE

-192 LVFKMNNKKFLWN
+192 LIFKMNNKKFLWN
-205 IQKVQKGKD
+205 IQKAQKGKD
-214 IRLALDS
+214 IQIALDS

-235 KKITDVNAGYVVVTD
+235 KQIRDAKAGYAVVTD

-263 VFDPNILN
+263 VFNPNTLH
-271 THISPKIDNI
+271 THVTSKNENI

-288 TIQKLKYG
+288 AIQKLKYG
-296 EYYVNMASTIKPL
+296 ESYVNIASIIKPL

-317 MLFQPEDTY
+317 KLFQPEDTY
-326 LDKGTFEYD
+326 LDKGTFQYD
-335 NQNNITNAPGTPVGE
+335 NQNNIANAPGTPTGE

-376 NNGNIEKVANIWTDY
+376 NNGNIEKVANKWTGY

-398 SKTGIDLPYEEDGQ
+398 SKTGIDLPFEEDGE
-412 YDFHPSNKF
+412 YELHPSSKF
-421 ENGISALLNASWG
+421 ENGISALLNASCG

-443 LAQYAATLASKGDK
+443 LAQYAATLASKGDR
-457 YKPQIVSAIIAQ
+457 YKPQIVSAIISQ

-476 FKPILESSNRYP
+476 FKPILEISNRYP
-488 MNFWS
+488 MKFWS

-506 KKLPFDVAGKTGIT
+506 KNLPFHVAGKTGNT
-520 GFPNEQE
+520 GSPNEQE
-527 RMINHS
+527 RMIHHS

-541 KDPQIAVS
+541 EDPQIAIS

-570 EYWNTLQKEN
+570 ESWHTLQKEN
-580 KNKEEGSLK
+580 NNKEEGSLK

>member
-1 MLHTKIKRWRFIAI
+1 MLHIKIKRWRYIAVI
-15 LSIVGLILIILLKSH
+15 SIVSVILIILFNSN
-30 FFSITIETSSAERGQ
+30 FVSITIETSTAERGQ
-45 ILDQNDVILAT
+45 ILDRNGVILAT

-66 FNDEKISKQDTAN
+66 FNDEKLSKQDTAN
-79 TLAFFNQF
+79 TLVFSNQF
-87 SSEFQHDISA
+87 SSEFQHDISTE
-97 KDIQLH
+97 DIKSQ
-103 LQQSCKKQ
+103 LQQSCKKK

-121 INESELTFVN
+121 ITENELAFIN

-149 KHEIGSQVIGYVEND
+149 KREIGSQVIGYVEND
-164 INSEHMP
+164 LNVP
-171 VGKSGVE
+171 VGKSGIE

-192 LVFKMNNKKFLWN
+192 LIFKMNNKKFLWN
-205 IQKVQKGKD
+205 MQKVQKGKD

-235 KKITDVNAGYVVVTD
+235 KKITDVNTGYVVVTD

-263 VFDPNILN
+263 VFDPNTLYEQVS
-271 THISPKIDNI
+271 TKKENI

-288 TIQKLKYG
+288 AIQKLKYG
-296 EYYVNMASTIKPL
+296 ESYVNMASTIKPL

-317 MLFQPEDTY
+317 KLFQPEDTY
-326 LDKGTFEYD
+326 LDKGSFQYD
-335 NQNNITNAPGTPVGE
+335 NQNNITNAPGTPTGE

-376 NNGNIEKVANIWTDY
+376 NNGNIEKVAHIWTEY
-391 LMQFGLR
+391 LKQFGLR
-398 SKTGIDLPYEEDGQ
+398 SKTGIDLPFEEDGQ
-412 YDFHPSNKF
+412 YEFHPSNKF

-457 YKPQIVSAIIAQ
+457 YKPQIVNAIISQ
-469 DGKETKK
+469 DGKGTKN

-488 MNFWS
+488 MSFWS

-541 KDPQIAVS
+541 EDPQIAVS

-555 NSEKNIAALVTSEIL
+555 NAEKNIAALVTSEIL

>member
-1 MLHTKIKRWRFIAI
+1 MLHTKIKRWRLIAV
-15 LSIVGLILIILLKSH
+15 LSIVGLILIILLKSN
-30 FFSITIETSSAERGQ
+30 FISITTETASAERGE
-45 ILDQNDVILAT
+45 ILDQNGVILAT

-66 FNDEKISKQDTAN
+66 YNDEKLSNQDTLN

-87 SSEFQHDISA
+87 SSEFQHDISTE
-97 KDIQLH
+97 DIKSQ

-121 INESELTFVN
+121 ITENELAFIN

-149 KHEIGSQVIGYVEND
+149 KHEIGSQVIGYVENAV
-164 INSEHMP
+164 NVP
-171 VGKSGVE
+171 VGKSGIE
-178 LQYENDLKGKPGKT
+178 LQYENDLRGKPGKT
-192 LVFKMNNKKFLWN
+192 LIFKMNNKKFLWN

-214 IRLALDS
+214 VRLALDS

-235 KKITDVNAGYVVVTD
+235 KKITDVNAGYAVVTD

-271 THISPKIDNI
+271 THVSPKIENI

-288 TIQKLKYG
+288 AIQKLKFG
-296 EYYVNMASTIKPL
+296 ESYVNMASTIKPL

-317 MLFQPEDTY
+317 KLFQPEDTY
-326 LDKGTFEYD
+326 LDKGSFQYD
-335 NQNNITNAPGTPVGE
+335 NQNNITNAPGTPTGE

-376 NNGNIEKVANIWTDY
+376 NNGNIEEVANLWTEY
-391 LMQFGLR
+391 LKQFGLR
-398 SKTGIDLPYEEDGQ
+398 SKTGIDLPFEEDGQ
-412 YDFHPSNKF
+412 YELHPSNKF

-457 YKPQIVSAIIAQ
+457 YKPQIVSAIIDQ
-469 DGKETKK
+469 NGKEIKK

-488 MNFWS
+488 VKFWS

-506 KKLPFDVAGKTGIT
+506 KNLPFHVAGKTGIT
-520 GFPNEQE
+520 GAPNEQE

-541 KDPQIAVS
+541 ENPQIAVS

-570 EYWNTLQKEN
+570 EYWNTLQ
-580 KNKEEGSLK
+580 

>member
-15 LSIVGLILIILLKSH
+15 LSIVGFILIILFKSH

-45 ILDQNDVILAT
+45 ILDQNGVILAT

-66 FNDEKISKQDTAN
+66 FNDEKISKLDTSN

-97 KDIQLH
+97 KDIKLH

-131 KNKPNN
+131 RNKPNN

-164 INSEHMP
+164 LNSENMP

-192 LVFKMNNKKFLWN
+192 LIFKLNNKKFLWN

-214 IRLALDS
+214 VRLALDS
-221 KLQQKTE
+221 ELQQKAE

-235 KKITDVNAGYVVVTD
+235 KKTPDAKAGYAVVSD
-250 VKTGAILTMANSA
+250 AKTGAILTMANSA
-263 VFDPNILN
+263 VFDPNILH
-271 THISPKIDNI
+271 TSPEKENI

-288 TIQKLKYG
+288 AIQKLKYG
-296 EYYVNMASTIKPL
+296 ESYVNMASTIKPL

-317 MLFQPEDTY
+317 KLFQPKDTY
-326 LDKGTFEYD
+326 FDKGTFQYD
-335 NQNNITNAPGTPVGE
+335 NQNNIMNAPGTPTGE

-363 FMTAKVA
+363 FMTAKIA

-398 SKTGIDLPYEEDGQ
+398 SKTGIDLPFEEDGQ
-412 YDFHPSNKF
+412 YELHPSNKF

-457 YKPQIVSAIIAQ
+457 YKPQIISAIIGPN
-469 DGKETKK
+469 GKETKN
-476 FKPILESSNRYP
+476 FKPILESSNHYS
-488 MNFWS
+488 MDFWN

-520 GFPNEQE
+520 GFPNEQA

-541 KDPQIAVS
+541 EDPQIAVS

>member
-1 MLHTKIKRWRFIAI
+1 MLHTKRWRFFAV
-15 LSIVGLILIILLKSH
+15 LSIVSVILLILLKIN
-30 FFSITIETSSAERGQ
+30 FISITIATSSAERGK
-45 ILDQNDVILAT
+45 ILDQNGVILAT

-66 FNDEKISKQDTAN
+66 SNDEKLSNKDTSN

-87 SSEFQHDISA
+87 SNEFQHDISTE
-97 KDIQLH
+97 DIKSQ
-103 LQQSCKKQ
+103 LQQSCNKQ
-111 TMNDIPLYSD
+111 TMNEISLYSD
-121 INESELTFVN
+121 INENEISFIN
-131 KNKPNN
+131 KNKPKN
-137 VIIKDEVIRYYP
+137 VVIKDEFIRYYP
-149 KHEIGSQVIGYVEND
+149 KNEIASQVIGYVEND
-164 INSEHMP
+164 LNSKNVP
-171 VGKSGVE
+171 VGKSGIE
-178 LQYENDLKGKPGKT
+178 FQYENDLKGKPGKT
-192 LVFKMNNKKFLWN
+192 LIFKMNNKKFLWN

-214 IRLALDS
+214 VRLALDS

-235 KKITDVNAGYVVVTD
+235 KKVPDANAGYAVVTD

-271 THISPKIDNI
+271 THVSSKKENI

-288 TIQKLKYG
+288 AIQKLKYG
-296 EYYVNMASTIKPL
+296 ESYVNMASTIKPL

-317 MLFQPEDTY
+317 KLFQPEDTY
-326 LDKGTFEYD
+326 LDNGSFQYD
-335 NQNNITNAPGTPVGE
+335 NQNNITNAPGTPTGE
-350 ITPRQAIINSSNT
+350 ITPSQAIINSSNT

-370 LPLFNQ
+370 LPLFNR

-391 LMQFGLR
+391 LKQFGLR
-398 SKTGIDLPYEEDGQ
+398 SKTGIDLPFEEDGE
-412 YDFHPSNKF
+412 YEFHPSNKF

-457 YKPQIVSAIIAQ
+457 YRPQIVSAIIGQ
-469 DGKETKK
+469 DDKETKK
-476 FKPILESSNRYP
+476 FKPLSESSNRYP
-488 MNFWS
+488 MKFWS

-506 KKLPFDVAGKTGIT
+506 KNLPFHVAGKTGIT
-520 GFPNEQE
+520 GSPNEQE

-541 KDPQIAVS
+541 EDPKIAIS

-570 EYWNTLQKEN
+570 ECWNSLQKED
-580 KNKEEGSLK
+580 KDKEEGSLK